1 MAFALGYHLPEITT
15 RWQSWPLR
23 RRRIIKRSIATLFA
37 LTLFA
42 DAYVTFVAHGLG
54 DGFHQALAAADTALD
69 NQFLKLDLPLPRL
82 ALSWLWFAGFFMLF
96 RRFEDRIKR
105 WLGWILLPFGHNSL
119 YVYTMHAFVILV
131 MHLFVAPDY
140 YISDFYFT
148 SVDRFYEIPGN
159 FALSMSAVALIYL
172 AVKTKFLM
180 KIIPR

>member
-1 MAFALGYHLPEITT
+1 MVFALGYHLPEITA

-37 LTLFA
+37 LTLFT

-119 YVYTMHAFVILV
+119 YVYTVHAFVILV
-131 MHLFVAPDY
+131 IHLFVAPDY

-148 SVDRFYEIPGN
+148 SVDRFHEIPAN
-159 FALSMSAVALIYL
+159 FALSVSALALIYL